1 MEIAKG
7 VEIPEEL
14 LVFKYSRSSGPG
26 GQNVNKLN
34 TRVTLLFD
42 VEGCPSLTEP
52 QKRRIGKRLRKRIS
66 KEGVLRVISQE
77 HRTQAA
83 NKQATLERLTE
94 LLAEALKTTPVRK
107 KTKIPYGAIQRRL
120 EQKKHR
126 GALKRLRTKKHILD
140 DH

>member
-1 MEIAKG
+1 MEITKG
-7 VEIPEEL
+7 VQIAEES

-42 VEGCPSLTEP
+42 VAGSPDLTEP
-52 QKRRIGKRLRKRIS
+52 QKHRIAKRLRKRIS

-83 NKQATLERLTE
+83 NKQAALERLAE

-107 KTKIPYGAIQRRL
+107 KTRVPYGAIQRRL

-126 GALKRLRTKKHILD
+126 SLLKKQRAAKRTLD
-140 DH
+140 DN

>member
-7 VEIPEEL
+7 VEIAEEF

-42 VEGCPSLTEP
+42 VAGCPYLTEP
-52 QKRRIGKRLRKRIS
+52 QKHRIGKRLRKRIS

-83 NKQATLERLTE
+83 NKQAAIQRLTE
-94 LLAEALKTTPVRK
+94 LLTEALKTTPVRK

-120 EQKKHR
+120 EQKKR
-126 GALKRLRTKKHILD
+126 RSRIKQQRAKKHAPGD
-140 DH
+140 D